1 MRKILLLA
9 GIFVSMMSN
18 AQNTKSFKLEFYNSD
33 EFKNYATISATD
45 KPLLEPNSF
54 VCELVNVFD
63 PDMKYEIVK
72 FDFTIKSKAGEQQF
86 ADMTETALLDKIK
99 QTESLPD
106 GSVAAT
112 ITVTKVF
119 YVDSKKTEMS
129 MDMSKYGY
137 AEILV
142 Y

>member
-1 MRKILLLA
+1 ML
-9 GIFVSMMSN
+9 VSMASN
-18 AQNTKSFKLEFYNSD
+18 AQDSKSFKLEFYNSD
-33 EFKNYATISATD
+33 EFENYATISAAA
-45 KPLLEPNSF
+45 KPLLKPASF

-72 FDFTIKSKAGEQQF
+72 FDFTIKSKGGEQKYT
-86 ADMTETALLDKIK
+86 DMSEAALLDKIK

-106 GSVAAT
+106 GSIAAT

-119 YVDSKKTEMS
+119 YVDSKKTEKS
-129 MDMSKYGY
+129 MDISKYDY
-137 AEILV
+137 AEILI

>member
-1 MRKILLLA
+1 MRKFLLFAFML
-9 GIFVSMMSN
+9 VSMASN
-18 AQNTKSFKLEFYNSD
+18 AQDSKSFKLEFYNSD
-33 EFKNYATISATD
+33 EFENYATISAAA

-63 PDMKYEIVK
+63 PDMKFEIVK
-72 FDFTIKSKAGEQQF
+72 FDFTIKSKGGEQKYTNMSE
-86 ADMTETALLDKIK
+86 AALLDKIK

-106 GSVAAT
+106 GSIAAT
-112 ITVTKVF
+112 ITITKVF

-129 MDMSKYGY
+129 MDISKYGY
-137 AEILV
+137 ATITI

>member
-1 MRKILLLA
+1 MKKLLLLTF
-9 GIFVSMMSN
+9 IFVALASN
-18 AQNTKSFKLEFYNSD
+18 AQDSKSFKLEFYNSE
-33 EFKNYATISATD
+33 EFEDYATISAAA
-45 KPLLEPNSF
+45 KPLLETASF

-72 FDFTIKSKAGEQQF
+72 FDFTVKTKGGEQKYT
-86 ADMTETALLDKIK
+86 DMSEAALLEKIK

-106 GSVAAT
+106 GAIAAT

-119 YVDSKKTEMS
+119 YLDSKKTETS
-129 MDMSKYGY
+129 MDISRYGY
-137 AEILV
+137 AEVSV